1 MGSEHSDS
9 DSSPPFSP
17 GSLAEA
23 FRTNLETRCAKLG
36 FSLSGVRRRHGS
48 PQLVIDFCCNFPMW
62 FRIDVDTE
70 ANAALLV
77 GVVRTFGLVG
87 DRTDYHDLISL
98 LWASLSRSLNE
109 ASVRLIDI
117 PHPVMVGE
125 LWGRY
130 VLFEK
135 QPGASYISLEN
146 PNYELLERL
155 LLASSL
161 AARVFSLLYQH
172 LVVIQI
178 KRNVTTESSGRRR
191 LRNVLSGSLA
201 IVTS

>member
-98 LWASLSRSLNE
+98 LWASLLRSLNE

-117 PHPVMVGE
+117 PHPVIVGE
-125 LWGRY
+125 LSGRY

-135 QPGASYISLEN
+135 QPGASFISLEN